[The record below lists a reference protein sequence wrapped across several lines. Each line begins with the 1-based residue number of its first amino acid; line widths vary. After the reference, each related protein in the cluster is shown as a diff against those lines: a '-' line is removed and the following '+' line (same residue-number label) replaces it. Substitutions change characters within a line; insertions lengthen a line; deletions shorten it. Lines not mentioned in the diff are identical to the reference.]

1 MLRKHL
7 YRIRAMPYLLWTI
20 IFTIVPLFFIIYY
33 SFKVKDESF
42 VFTLDNYKKFFTPTY
57 LKIIFVSLKLSLIS
71 TFLCLILG
79 YPAGLFLSRIKA
91 EKRRNILVL
100 FFIMPLWTNFLLRTY
115 SWMSIFR
122 EQGIINQMLINVGII
137 DSPIKFLNNNF
148 AIIIGMIYN
157 FLPFMVLPI
166 YTALINIDKEYIEC
180 AKDLGAKG
188 KDLFFR
194 VIFPLSFK
202 GVISGCIMVFMPSVT
217 TFIIS
222 DLLGG
227 SQNMLVGNLIQREFL
242 QARNWE
248 TGSSISLIMIFII
261 FVSLMIFRIFVKKSD
276 NEFTEG
282 FKIW

>member
-1 MLRKHL
+1 MLKK
-7 YRIRAMPYLLWTI
+7 YSYKIRAMPYLIWTVL
-20 IFTIVPLFFIIYY
+20 FTVIPLFFIIYY
-33 SFKVKDESF
+33 SFKVKDKNF

-57 LKIIFVSLKLSLIS
+57 VKIIFVSLKLSLIS
-71 TFLCLILG
+71 TFLCFLFG
-79 YPAGLFLSRIKA
+79 FPAGLFLSRIKG
-91 EKRRNILVL
+91 EKRRNIFVL

-122 EQGIINQMLINVGII
+122 EQGIINQMLINIGII
-137 DSPIKFLNNNF
+137 SQSIKFLNNNF

-180 AKDLGAKG
+180 AKDLGARG

-194 VIFPLSFK
+194 ILLPLSFK

-248 TGSSISLIMIFII
+248 TGSSISIIMICII
-261 FVSLMIFRIFVKKSD
+261 FASLFIFKKLVKQSENEISEGFRI
-276 NEFTEG
+276 
-282 FKIW
+282 W

>member
-1 MLRKHL
+1 
-7 YRIRAMPYLLWTI
+7 MPYFLWTTL
-20 IFTIVPLFFIIYY
+20 FTIIPLIFIIYY

-42 VFTLDNYKKFFTPTY
+42 VFTFDNYKKFFTPTY
-57 LKIIFVSLKLSLIS
+57 VKIIFVSLKLSLIS
-71 TFLCLILG
+71 TLLCLILG
-79 YPAGLFLSRIKA
+79 FPAGFFLSRIKD
-91 EKRRNILVL
+91 EKRRNIFVL
-100 FFIMPLWTNFLLRTY
+100 LFIMPLWTNFLLRTY

-122 EQGIINQMLINVGII
+122 EQGIVNQMLMNFGFI

-166 YTALINIDKEYIEC
+166 YTALINIDREYIEC

-188 KDLFFR
+188 KDLFLR
-194 VIFPLSFK
+194 IIFPLSFK
-202 GVISGCIMVFMPSVT
+202 GIISGCVMVFMPSVT

-248 TGSSISLIMIFII
+248 TGSSISLIMISII
-261 FVSLMIFRIFVKKSD
+261 FVCLIIFKLFLNKSE
-276 NEFTEG
+276 NEFAEG

>member
-7 YRIRAMPYLLWTI
+7 YRIRAMPYFLWTTL
-20 IFTIVPLFFIIYY
+20 FTIIPLIFIIYY

-42 VFTLDNYKKFFTPTY
+42 VFTFDNYKKFFTPTY
-57 LKIIFVSLKLSLIS
+57 VKIIFVSLKLSLIS
-71 TFLCLILG
+71 TILCLILG
-79 YPAGLFLSRIKA
+79 FPAGFFLSRIKD
-91 EKRRNILVL
+91 EKRRNIFVL
-100 FFIMPLWTNFLLRTY
+100 LFIMPLWTNFLLRTY

-122 EQGIINQMLINVGII
+122 EQGIVNQMLMNFGFI

-166 YTALINIDKEYIEC
+166 YTALINIDREYIEC
-180 AKDLGAKG
+180 AIDLGAKG
-188 KDLFFR
+188 KDLFLR
-194 VIFPLSFK
+194 IIFPLSFK
-202 GVISGCIMVFMPSVT
+202 GIISGCVMVFMPSVT

-248 TGSSISLIMIFII
+248 TGSSISLIMISII
-261 FVSLMIFRIFVKKSD
+261 FVCLIIFKLFLNKSE
-276 NEFTEG
+276 NEFAEG

>member
-7 YRIRAMPYLLWTI
+7 YRIRAMPYFLWTTL
-20 IFTIVPLFFIIYY
+20 FTIIPLIFIIYY

-42 VFTLDNYKKFFTPTY
+42 FFTFDNYKKFFTPTY
-57 LKIIFVSLKLSLIS
+57 VKIIFVSLKLSLIS
-71 TFLCLILG
+71 TLLCLILG
-79 YPAGLFLSRIKA
+79 FPAGFFLSKIKD
-91 EKRRNILVL
+91 ERRRNIFVL
-100 FFIMPLWTNFLLRTY
+100 LFIMPLWTNFLLRTY

-122 EQGIINQMLINVGII
+122 EQGIINQMLMNFGFI

-166 YTALINIDKEYIEC
+166 YTALINIDREYIEC

-188 KDLFFR
+188 KDLFLR
-194 VIFPLSFK
+194 IIFPLSFK
-202 GVISGCIMVFMPSVT
+202 GIISGCVMVFMPSVT

-248 TGSSISLIMIFII
+248 TGSSISLIMISII
-261 FVSLMIFRIFVKKSD
+261 FVCLIIFKLFLNKSE
-276 NEFTEG
+276 NEFAEG

>member
-1 MLRKHL
+1 
-7 YRIRAMPYLLWTI
+7 
-20 IFTIVPLFFIIYY
+20 
-33 SFKVKDESF
+33 
-42 VFTLDNYKKFFTPTY
+42 
-57 LKIIFVSLKLSLIS
+57 
-71 TFLCLILG
+71 
-79 YPAGLFLSRIKA
+79 
-91 EKRRNILVL
+91 
-100 FFIMPLWTNFLLRTY
+100 MPLWTNFLLRTY

-166 YTALINIDKEYIEC
+166 YTALINIDKEYVEC